1 MIPLT
6 RWPTIS
12 ITIGVLVVVTVAAF
26 AFCRPRPTPI
36 PEKEQ
41 RSIDSLI
48 VTSPFY
54 RAQRETLTVHETT
67 FVAQSAQHRAQ
78 STQSTHAADSLRT
91 LANAAQRTAEQARDT
106 SSHWHDV
113 AILRGLESDSL
124 RSALGG
130 AMTALE
136 EQTRARTAADAR
148 SVLDSA
154 RLAAT
159 ESLNRRLAAD
169 LARADPPCRVAF
181 AFRCPSRR
189 VVALVSIPLGVLA
202 TIEYQHRKP

>member
-67 FVAQSAQHRAQ
+67 FVAQSAINRAQ
-78 STQSTHAADSLRT
+78 AIKSTHAADSLRT
-91 LANAAQRTAEQARDT
+91 LAMRWQDAAVAQMDT
-106 SSHWHDV
+106 SSKWYQV
-113 AILRGLESDSL
+113 ATVRGQESDSL
-124 RSALGG
+124 RSALSG

-136 EQTRARTAADAR
+136 DETQARTAADAR
-148 SVLDSA
+148 DVLDSA
-154 RLAAT
+154 RLAAVRH
-159 ESLNRRLAAD
+159 LNDRLAAD
-169 LARADPPCRVAF
+169 LRRADPPCRVAF
-181 AFRCPSRR
+181 AFRCPSRK

-202 TIEYQHRKP
+202 TIEYQHRTP